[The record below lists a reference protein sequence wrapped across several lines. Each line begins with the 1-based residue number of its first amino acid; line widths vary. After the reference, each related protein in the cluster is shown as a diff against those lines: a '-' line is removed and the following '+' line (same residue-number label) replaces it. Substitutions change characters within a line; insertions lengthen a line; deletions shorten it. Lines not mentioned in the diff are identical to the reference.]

1 MIKQKSLTL
10 DQICQIT
17 NGRLS
22 GNGELVIKR
31 TVRLDE
37 AKPGDLTFI
46 AAPQYA
52 KNLEQCQASA
62 LIVYPEFNLPI
73 KTNLIYVDDPF
84 TAFFKVVATMTPESE
99 PLPTGIHP
107 TAIIA
112 EDTTLG
118 ENVAIGPYVIIG
130 KNCNIANN
138 VQIYSG
144 TAILNNVDI
153 GADTRIYQNV
163 SIREGCVIGERVI
176 LHPGAVI
183 GADGFGFRNVKGVI
197 QKIPQLGYVIIE
209 DDVEIGANTCIDR
222 AIVGAT
228 RIRRGSKLDN
238 LIQIAHNVVV
248 GENTVIAAQTGIAGS
263 TQVGNGVVI
272 AGQVGIADHVTIG
285 DFAILAAQAGITKN
299 VPPKILV
306 SGYPAREHF
315 RAKREEAVIR
325 NLPELSKLLSE
336 LKKKV
341 AELESITAKLSSN
354 T

>member
-1 MIKQKSLTL
+1 MIIQKSLTL
-10 DQICQIT
+10 NQICRIT
-17 NGRLS
+17 GGRLS
-22 GNGELVIKR
+22 GDGEVVIGR

-46 AAPQYA
+46 AAPKYA

-62 LIVYPEFNLPI
+62 LIVYQGFDLPV
-73 KTNLIYVDDPF
+73 KAVLIFVDDPF
-84 TAFFKVVATMTPESE
+84 TAFFKVVAAMTPAPE
-99 PLPTGIHP
+99 PLQPGIHP

-112 EDTTLG
+112 KGTTLG
-118 ENVAIGPYVIIG
+118 ENLAIGPYVIIG
-130 KNCNIANN
+130 KNCKIADG
-138 VQIYSG
+138 VQIYPG
-144 TAILNNVDI
+144 TVILDNVDI
-153 GADTRIYQNV
+153 GASTRIYQNV

-183 GADGFGFRNVKGVI
+183 GADGFGFRNVNGVI
-197 QKIPQLGYVIIE
+197 QKIPQLGYVVIE

-228 RIRRGSKLDN
+228 RIGKGSKLDN
-238 LIQIAHNVVV
+238 LIQIAHNVVI
-248 GENTVIAAQTGIAGS
+248 GENTVIAAQAGIAGS
-263 TQVGNGVVI
+263 SQVGNGVVI
-272 AGQVGIADHVTIG
+272 AGQVGIADHVHIG
-285 DFAILAAQAGITKN
+285 DNAILAAQAGITKD
-299 VPPKILV
+299 VPPKIVV

-325 NLPELSKLLSE
+325 NLPELSKLLSA

-341 AELESITAKLSSN
+341 AELESITAKFSSN